1 MAKLLNITI
10 ADLSYEKEPG
20 RSENK
25 GVNHD
30 EQVSDTENKKNIKDD
45 INFDQQIPVV
55 KSFETDEDFINE
67 EKIIGISGL
76 ASISSQSNIPNHQES
91 PSYICSVCD
100 VIFSQ
105 KKDLKKHMDIHF
117 NEDVFPCDKCGKV
130 FKSMTSLKL
139 HKLSHGNLPLP
150 KVKEIGKI
158 TKEVSEIKETGKSE
172 TTETPK
178 EFHCPICPRTYTRKA
193 TLNQHMNLHTGLKP
207 YKCLTCGKGFRNRII
222 RNSHAIDCFAVKD
235 VKINGKNDITENEM
249 ELGNISIAGNPVVE
263 NINIKK
269 EIPEDID
276 NIDFDNT
283 KEIDENINIKNEIP
297 GDIDN
302 IDFDNTKEID
312 KKVDQTNF
320 ACKVCRKVFS
330 SKNSLDKHTVL
341 NNCEKNYQCPFCPTK
356 FIHKGNIKRHVKIKH
371 PGEDIEASNKVSVNP
386 SENETNE
393 SLLIH
398 KCNHCPKAFLKEN
411 NLKIHSRK
419 CKKINTN
426 IEDAK
431 QEQYPVKS
439 VEKLGAKTSKPPDFT
454 CDDCGGGFSLQK
466 DLMKHLSLR
475 ICFKNQCPSCPKRF
489 KQKEDLDWHIDI
501 DHDLSDVE

>member
-30 EQVSDTENKKNIKDD
+30 EQVSDIQIKRKAKDA
-45 INFDQQIPVV
+45 INFDQQMPII

-67 EKIIGISGL
+67 EKIIGISGI
-76 ASISSQSNIPNHQES
+76 ASISSQSKIPNNQES

-139 HKLSHGNLPLP
+139 HKLNHGKIPLLKLNKLSHGNLPLP
-150 KVKEIGKI
+150 KVKKTGKSV
-158 TKEVSEIKETGKSE
+158 TKDVSKVKETGKYVTTETFEENGTGKSE
-172 TTETPK
+172 TTEASK

-222 RNSHAIDCFAVKD
+222 RNSHSNDCFSVKD
-235 VKINGKNDITENEM
+235 VKINGKND
-249 ELGNISIAGNPVVE
+249 NIEKEIEPQHIFIEGNPVVE

-269 EIPEDID
+269 EVPDIMDD
-276 NIDFDNT
+276 NMDDFDFDNT
-283 KEIDENINIKNEIP
+283 NEIDEKN
-297 GDIDN
+297 
-302 IDFDNTKEID
+302 
-312 KKVDQTNF
+312 DQNKF
-320 ACKVCRKVFS
+320 ECKVCRTVFT
-330 SKNSLDKHTVL
+330 SKNSLDKHIVL
-341 NNCEKNYQCPFCPTK
+341 NGCDKRYPCPFCSTK
-356 FIHKGNIKRHVKIKH
+356 FIHKGNIKRHVKLKH
-371 PGEDIEASNKVSVNP
+371 PGENIEDINKSQLSINP
-386 SENETNE
+386 KENETNE

-398 KCNHCPKAFLKEN
+398 KCNYCPKAFMKEN
-411 NLKIHSRK
+411 NLKIHINK
-419 CKKINTN
+419 CKKSHSN

-431 QEQYPVKS
+431 QEQDPVKS
-439 VEKLGAKTSKPPDFT
+439 VEKTDANASKLLDF
-454 CDDCGGGFSLQK
+454 K
-466 DLMKHLSLR
+466 
-475 ICFKNQCPSCPKRF
+475 CPSCPEKF
-489 KQKEDLDWHIDI
+489 KKKEDLDWHIDI
-501 DHDLSDVE
+501 DHFLSDSE

>member
-30 EQVSDTENKKNIKDD
+30 EQVSDIQIKRKAKDA
-45 INFDQQIPVV
+45 INFDQQMPII

-67 EKIIGISGL
+67 EKIIGISGI
-76 ASISSQSNIPNHQES
+76 ASISSQSKIPNNQES

-139 HKLSHGNLPLP
+139 HKLNHGKIPLLKLNKLSHGNLPLP
-150 KVKEIGKI
+150 KVKETGKSV
-158 TKEVSEIKETGKSE
+158 TKEVSKENETGKSVTKEVSKVNETGKSE
-172 TTETPK
+172 TTEAPK

-222 RNSHAIDCFAVKD
+222 RNIHSKDCFSVKD
-235 VKINGKNDITENEM
+235 VKINDNIEKEM
-249 ELGNISIAGNPVVE
+249 ETEAEHIFIEGNPVVE

-269 EIPEDID
+269 EVPENMDD
-276 NIDFDNT
+276 FNFDNT
-283 KEIDENINIKNEIP
+283 NEIDQN
-297 GDIDN
+297 
-302 IDFDNTKEID
+302 
-312 KKVDQTNF
+312 NF
-320 ACKVCRKVFS
+320 ECKVCQKVLT
-330 SKNSLDKHTVL
+330 SKNSLDKHIVL
-341 NNCEKNYQCPFCPTK
+341 NGCDKRYKCPFCSTK

-371 PGEDIEASNKVSVNP
+371 PGENIEDTNKSQLSINP
-386 SENETNE
+386 KENETNE

-398 KCNHCPKAFLKEN
+398 KCNYCPTAFLKEN
-411 NLKIHSRK
+411 NLKIHIK
-419 CKKINTN
+419 QCKKRNTN

-431 QEQYPVKS
+431 QKQDPVKS
-439 VEKLGAKTSKPPDFT
+439 VEKTGDKATKLLDF
-454 CDDCGGGFSLQK
+454 K
-466 DLMKHLSLR
+466 
-475 ICFKNQCPSCPKRF
+475 CPSCPEKF
-489 KQKEDLDWHIDI
+489 KEKEDLDWHIEI
-501 DHDLSDVE
+501 DHYLSDSE